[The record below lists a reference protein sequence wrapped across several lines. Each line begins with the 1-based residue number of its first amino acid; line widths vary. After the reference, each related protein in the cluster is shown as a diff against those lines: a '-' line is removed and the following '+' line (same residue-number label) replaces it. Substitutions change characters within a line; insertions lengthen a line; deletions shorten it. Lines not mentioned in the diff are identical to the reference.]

1 MQQPAM
7 NPSTVG
13 SIAIVVP
20 GVERVVV
27 VFPATLDSNV
37 VTVGDVLVAVYRALQ
52 ESAFNHYGEFGGR
65 RGVEGRRILP
75 LSYQADVKANTYTPA
90 IEELGEDHWWAG
102 LYPAQNERDLWVLHT
117 RRIGHR

>member
-1 MQQPAM
+1 M

-20 GVERVVV
+20 GLERVVV
-27 VFPATLDSNV
+27 VFPATLDSDV
-37 VTVGDVLVAVYRALQ
+37 VTVGDVFVAVYRALQ
-52 ESAFNHYGEFGGR
+52 ESAFNYYGEFGGR
-65 RGVEGRRILP
+65 RGVEVRRNLP

-102 LYPAQNERDLWVLHT
+102 LYPSQNEGDVWVLRT
-117 RRIGHR
+117 RRMDHR